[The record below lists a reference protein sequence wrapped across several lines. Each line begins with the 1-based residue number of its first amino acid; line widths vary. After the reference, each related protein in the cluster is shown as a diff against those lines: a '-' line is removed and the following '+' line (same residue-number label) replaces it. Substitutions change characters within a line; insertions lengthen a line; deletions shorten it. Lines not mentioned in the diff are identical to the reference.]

1 MNDQIRSICNK
12 SYFHL
17 PHIARIKKFLSV
29 SALAQLVH
37 AFLTSTLD
45 YGNSLLVEI
54 PSYHLDKLQ
63 RVENAAATLI
73 SGKNKFDHIIDV
85 LIKLHWSPVS
95 SRIVFKIPTLKYRCL
110 NNCALVYLPTLIA
123 ISIIS

>member
-17 PHIARIKKFLSV
+17 HHIAQIKKFLFV

-37 AFLTSTLD
+37 AFVTSTLD

-63 RVENAAATLI
+63 RVKNAAARLI
-73 SGKNKFDHIIDV
+73 SGKNKFDNITDV
-85 LIKLHWSPVS
+85 LIKLHWPPVS

-110 NNCALVYLPTLIA
+110 NNCAPVYLPTLIA

>member
-17 PHIARIKKFLSV
+17 HHIAQIKKFLFV

-37 AFLTSTLD
+37 AFVTTLD

-54 PSYHLDKLQ
+54 PSYHLDKFQ
-63 RVENAAATLI
+63 RVKNAAARLI
-73 SGKNKFDHIIDV
+73 SGKNKIDHITDV
-85 LIKLHWSPVS
+85 LIKLHWPPVF

-110 NNCALVYLPTLIA
+110 NNCAPVYLPTLIA